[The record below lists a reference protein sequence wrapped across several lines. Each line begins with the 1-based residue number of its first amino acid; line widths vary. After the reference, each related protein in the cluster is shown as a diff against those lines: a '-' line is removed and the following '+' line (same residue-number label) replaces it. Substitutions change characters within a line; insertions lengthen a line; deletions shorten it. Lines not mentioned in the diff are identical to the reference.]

1 MKWGEEIENL
11 VFGIEGISDCFENI
25 DTLANLPCPDV
36 FHISIHK
43 ICRSI
48 LQRLIHPIID
58 LSFIKEML
66 RNIIHPHRDR
76 EKHQVGQEFEEL
88 RDKKPHSCKQT
99 AYQIQTDKYHK
110 TNDIN
115 QKVKRGKDRENAKEK
130 ILSTKNII
138 PNNLY
143 KMHLFTRT
151 H

>member
-1 MKWGEEIENL
+1 
-11 VFGIEGISDCFENI
+11 
-25 DTLANLPCPDV
+25 
-36 FHISIHK
+36 
-43 ICRSI
+43 
-48 LQRLIHPIID
+48 
-58 LSFIKEML
+58 ML

-76 EKHQVGQEFEEL
+76 EKHQVSQEFEEL
-88 RDKKPHSCKQT
+88 RDKKSHSCKQT